1 MEGENSERRDIINK
15 MDNLNCNVLY
25 RINIVSSWQRPC
37 YRRMVARPIN
47 RRWLYYIPVEKRKKL
62 QLARRAKKL
71 LKLEFPIGLKFAKL
85 AFAVHE

>member
-1 MEGENSERRDIINK
+1 
-15 MDNLNCNVLY
+15 
-25 RINIVSSWQRPC
+25 
-37 YRRMVARPIN
+37 MVARPIN

>member
-15 MDNLNCNVLY
+15 MDNLNCAATSCIGL
-25 RINIVSSWQRPC
+25 ISWQRLC